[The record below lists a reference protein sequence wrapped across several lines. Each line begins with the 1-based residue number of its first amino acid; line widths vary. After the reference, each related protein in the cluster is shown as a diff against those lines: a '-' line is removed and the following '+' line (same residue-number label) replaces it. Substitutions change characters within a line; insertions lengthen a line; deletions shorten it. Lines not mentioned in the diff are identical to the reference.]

1 MTKIF
6 WIQVALIFLF
16 LVSMVASMRGGEKS
30 SKGGGRDSG
39 SSQSPSHGGN
49 NEHNQNLD
57 HTGNTESKQN
67 PGHRGNTG
75 SNWNLSHT
83 GNTGGYVNPSHTG
96 NTGGYVNPSDTGN
109 SGSNWNP
116 QEPTNP
122 RNNWNPQ
129 KPANP
134 GSYWNPQKPANPGS
148 NWNPGG
154 SLKKKQSKP
163 PKSKTNMK
171 YVSGAAV
178 AGGVGGFMLGNAVSN
193 MRYRFDND
201 MDSRYYN
208 NYQSQMP
215 NRVYRPMYQD
225 NSYMTENR
233 FVTDCYNVSMNE
245 YVIKPNE
252 GKNDSDIDQTEVRVK
267 STVIR
272 QLCVS
277 EYKRGSIHPIISG
290 INLLFSPSLS
300 LFITLFVYFVG
311 E

>member
-49 NEHNQNLD
+49 NEPNQNLD

-75 SNWNLSHT
+75 SKWNLSHT
-83 GNTGGYVNPSHTG
+83 GNTGGHLNPSHTG
-96 NTGGYVNPSDTGN
+96 NTGGYLNPSDTGN
-109 SGSNWNP
+109 SGGNWNL
-116 QEPTNP
+116 QEPPNP

-134 GSYWNPQKPANPGS
+134 GSY
-148 NWNPGG
+148 WNPGG

-178 AGGVGGFMLGNAVSN
+178 AGGVVGFMLGNAVSN

-208 NYQSQMP
+208 SYQSQMP